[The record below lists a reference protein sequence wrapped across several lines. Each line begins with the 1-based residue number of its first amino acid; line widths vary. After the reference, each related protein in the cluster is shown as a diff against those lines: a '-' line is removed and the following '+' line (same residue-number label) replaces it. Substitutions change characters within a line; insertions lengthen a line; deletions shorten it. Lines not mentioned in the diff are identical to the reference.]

1 MQETQETPVQSLS
14 GEDTLKKEMTAHSS
28 ILAWKILWTRELC
41 GLQFMGSQRAG
52 HNWATEKAQDITL
65 YILAK
70 YWKIIYH
77 FRRLLANYFC
87 SFSWDDFEA
96 SVFKLWSPFPYLLN
110 LGYYCDLLG
119 LLEYGG
125 SDIIML
131 NPRLNSFT
139 HFQSLFRLLD
149 SCLHLESKSRLVYWR
164 WDIKR
169 YS

>member
-1 MQETQETPVQSLS
+1 
-14 GEDTLKKEMTAHSS
+14 MTAHSS
-28 ILAWKILWTRELC
+28 ILAWKILWTREPC

-52 HNWATEKAQDITL
+52 HNWATEKPQDSTL

-87 SFSWDDFEA
+87 SFFWDNFEA

-139 HFQSLFRLLD
+139 HFQSLFRLL
-149 SCLHLESKSRLVYWR
+149 SPSRVKVQTSLLEMRHKKIQLNQPDCPR
-164 WDIKR
+164 KTHM
-169 YS
+169 